1 MNLHVM
7 AVIASDITRAPQYLH
22 NKNTVH
28 SDLKPGNVLISNQ
41 HYYYISENAM
51 DENMWYKKPVIWKLT
66 NFGESCSELI
76 QTQSLN
82 ITKQNLSRGTTVFI
96 APEII
101 LPERASEQRMSLDL
115 LRKVDIWALGLLC
128 FNLINTSLSVPYM
141 YDLMKANVQ
150 AGNYIRCI

>member
-41 HYYYISENAM
+41 HYYYISENVM

-66 NFGESCSELI
+66 NFGESHSELI

-82 ITKQNLSRGTTVFI
+82 ITKQNLS
-96 APEII
+96 
-101 LPERASEQRMSLDL
+101 
-115 LRKVDIWALGLLC
+115 
-128 FNLINTSLSVPYM
+128 
-141 YDLMKANVQ
+141 
-150 AGNYIRCI
+150 